1 MKTPTNIT
9 FFESLIPLITS
20 GKKTITIR
28 DKSESYYSPNSEVE
42 VFTLETDKKVCD
54 IKIISVE
61 SLHFDEIN
69 QYHAEQEH
77 FPLAKLKKLIRD
89 IYPNDDELF
98 MIRFELKGS
107 S

>member
-1 MKTPTNIT
+1 MKAPTCIT
-9 FFESLIPLITS
+9 FFESLMPLITS

-28 DKSESYYSPNSEVE
+28 DKSESYYTPDSLVE

-54 IKIISVE
+54 IKIVSVE

-69 QYHAEQEH
+69 HYHAEQEH
-77 FPLAKLKKLIRD
+77 LPLPKLKKLIRD
-89 IYPNDDELF
+89 IYPNNDDLF
-98 MIRFELKGS
+98 MIRFELTGS